1 MAFIGVFALAW
12 VAFMIFLIIV
22 GTFFFVFLP
31 ALIVAIINL
40 VKGIR
45 NHWPKINII
54 LLIVF
59 GTIALT
65 FIVLASSLG
74 LLILLARLTS
84 PAESENTAC
93 VVNQI
98 INIYYLAKG
107 CLFI

>member
-1 MAFIGVFALAW
+1 MAFIGIFALAW
-12 VAFMIFLIIV
+12 VALMIFLIIV
-22 GTFFFVFLP
+22 GGFLFVFLP
-31 ALIVAIINL
+31 ALIVSIINL

-65 FIVLASSLG
+65 FIALATAFG
-74 LLILLARLTS
+74 LLILLARIIS
-84 PAESENTAC
+84 PVESENIAC

-98 INIYYLAKG
+98 VNVYYMMRG
-107 CLFI
+107 CLII